1 MDGCQEGQL
10 GLRNLVLL
18 EIKKEQIARAK
29 EKNEQEQ
36 LGEIGSGSPGCGA
49 SQRASGEHAGCLEGP
64 VLSSTCKIP
73 PRGNFM
79 GCP

>member
-49 SQRASGEHAGCLEGP
+49 SQRASGEHAECLEGL